1 MTKADIICSKAEA
14 IREHLSSMAGHAMAG
29 RNEEAAKH
37 FDEIFK
43 LTADIKSVAHN
54 KED

>member
-1 MTKADIICSKAEA
+1 MNKADSICNKADS
-14 IREHLSSMAGHAMAG
+14 IREHLSLMAGHAMAG

>member
-1 MTKADIICSKAEA
+1 MNKAAKICEKADL
-14 IREHLSSMAGHAMAG
+14 IRDHLSQLAGHAMAG
-29 RNEEAAKH
+29 RAEEASKH
-37 FDEIFK
+37 FDEIFE

>member
-1 MTKADIICSKAEA
+1 MKANIICEKVDA
-14 IREHLSSMAGHAMAG
+14 IREHLGLMGGHAAAG
-29 RNEEAAKH
+29 RMEEAGKY

-54 KED
+54 EEN